1 MLKPCRECAGEVSSK
16 AKTCPHC
23 GIKDPVNS
31 ITFKEVVQAIF
42 GLIVIVFFVSLF
54 FGGSEE
60 DEVEVAVTAPESAGP
75 APVPKP
81 ENTIGSRTYTVAE
94 EKNHSFGS
102 IRSRVTLE
110 IESENATTEQA
121 QIETMMK
128 AAVERHRQ
136 NWPDAVSVRYWKSYK
151 DDQIITNSLDYAVDG
166 CGWAGDPCTGEIW
179 SDVFQGEIP
188 AHLMA
193 WGTPT
198 DAELEASKD
207 LRCRQ
212 DLQCWGGEHQ
222 MLATFACQPLVEAA
236 AQYSYEWT
244 DGFLGSKFGRWR
256 WEDRAAG
263 TLAYTGNSVKFQNG
277 FGAWQNMTYWCEYD
291 PATDSAELTV
301 IS

>member
-1 MLKPCRECAGEVSSK
+1 MLKAV
-16 AKTCPHC
+16 A
-23 GIKDPVNS
+23 
-31 ITFKEVVQAIF
+31 
-42 GLIVIVFFVSLF
+42 LVIVTLF
-54 FGGSEE
+54 LIGMCSDGP
-60 DEVEVAVTAPESAGP
+60 DEVEVGVTAPESAGP

-94 EKNHSFGS
+94 EKDSSFGNV
-102 IRSRVTLE
+102 RSRVILE
-110 IESENATTEQA
+110 IESDDATTEHA

-128 AAVERHRQ
+128 AAVKRHRQ
-136 NWPDAVSVRYWKSYK
+136 DWPDAVSVRYWKSYE
-151 DDQIITNSLDYAVDG
+151 DDQNITNRLIYAVDG
-166 CGWAGDPCTGEIW
+166 CGWSGDPCTGEIW
-179 SDVFQGEIP
+179 SDISRGEIP
-188 AHLMA
+188 DHLMA
-193 WGTPT
+193 WRTPT

-277 FGAWQNMTYWCEYD
+277 FGAWQKMTYWCEYD

-301 IS
+301 LN